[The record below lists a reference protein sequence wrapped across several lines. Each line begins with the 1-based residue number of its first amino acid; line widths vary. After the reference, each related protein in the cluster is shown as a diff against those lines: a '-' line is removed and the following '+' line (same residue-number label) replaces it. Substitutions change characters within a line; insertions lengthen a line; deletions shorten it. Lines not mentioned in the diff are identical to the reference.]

1 MHMKSWVLAAG
12 LLAAAAVPAAWAADV
27 GEDDLPPPKGGPQGF
42 YKKSP
47 PPGGPPP
54 WFDDEDD
61 DDGPGAPPPPG
72 RKYAQPPPPAK
83 KYSDAPPPYGPKCV
97 RSEQVREHL
106 TSLGWS
112 DFHEGQK
119 QGSDLVT
126 LRARRPS
133 GRLFEL
139 TLHRCSGQLVD
150 AAPLEPRRFGSYAYK
165 APFEQPYYYDG
176 PRRRPYYYRYH
187 EYDGPGDDRP
197 YRRWYGY
204 RY

>member
-1 MHMKSWVLAAG
+1 MKSWVLAAG
-12 LLAAAAVPAAWAADV
+12 LLAVAAVPAAWAADV
-27 GEDDLPPPKGGPQGF
+27 GDEDLPPAPRGGPQGF

-54 WFDDEDD
+54 WFHEEDD
-61 DDGPGAPPPPG
+61 DDGPGFPPPPG
-72 RKYAQPPPPAK
+72 KKYAQPPPAR
-83 KYSDAPPPYGPKCV
+83 KYSEVPPPPGPKCV

-112 DFHEGQK
+112 DFHDGQK

-150 AAPLEPRRFGSYAYK
+150 AAPLESRRFGPYAHK
-165 APFEQPYYYDG
+165 APYEQPYLYDG
-176 PRRRPYYYRYH
+176 PRRRPYYHRDFDDDDLD
-187 EYDGPGDDRP
+187 DGRP

>member
-1 MHMKSWVLAAG
+1 MKSWVLAAG

-27 GEDDLPPPKGGPQGF
+27 GDDDLPPPPKGF
-42 YKKSP
+42 YKKVP
-47 PPGGPPP
+47 PPHSGPPPPFGYDDEDDDGPGGPPP
-54 WFDDEDD
+54 SW
-61 DDGPGAPPPPG
+61 
-72 RKYAQPPPPAK
+72 K
-83 KYSDAPPPYGPKCV
+83 KYSEPPLPKKYSEAPPYGNKCV
-97 RSEQVREHL
+97 RSEQVREQL

-112 DFHEGQK
+112 DFHAGQK
-119 QGSDLVT
+119 QGDSLVT

-165 APFEQPYYYDG
+165 APFDLYDG
-176 PRRRPYYYRYH
+176 PRRRPYFYRQF
-187 EYDGPGDDRP
+187 EYDRPDDDP
-197 YRRWYGY
+197 YRRWYRY